1 MGRKKLALM
10 GGLGYGNWIVFQTL
24 WELLFDG
31 DFYRGWKSE
40 IGSFLSSM
48 IHAGLYG

>member
-31 DFYRGWKSE
+31 NFYRGSKSE
-40 IGSFLSSM
+40 MDSFLSSM